1 MASKKLKLS
10 SKADI
15 PFKAENRLRRQ
26 LLHIKRKRALD
37 SKRRDERFRR
47 RREEDKKPEL
57 REERLRRNVPQ
68 TLDTK
73 RVWDEYLNDDEKI
86 LGVAVDVG
94 QSKRCKVDDETV
106 VGNASYNGSDVEDR
120 QELNGSER
128 EEHDSIFD
136 SPDEASPSPSIQK
149 AGAPRQPVSAS
160 SGISMPS
167 VPSVEA
173 LFARFPT
180 LYNLP
185 TDYVPKTLL
194 TTSLHST
201 LHQQAHLLTT
211 LLPYSVYIPRSAS
224 SHSHNFSVREISTF
238 ASNRKFTSVVILEED
253 QKRPC
258 GLTVVHLPT
267 GPTFHFS
274 MTNWIEG
281 NRIPGYGRP
290 TNHMPELIMNN
301 FRTPLGII
309 TEKLFRTLF
318 PVQPEVAGRQAV
330 TLHNQRDYIFVR
342 RHRYIFREKRE
353 TEKPL
358 IGANGK
364 EFEGGVRAGLQ
375 ELGPRFTLKLRR
387 VDKGIQRASGQEWE
401 WKGRREKVRTRFQM

>member
-10 SKADI
+10 SKAEI
-15 PFKAENRLRRQ
+15 PFKAENRQRRQ

-47 RREEDKKPEL
+47 RREEDKNPEL
-57 REERLRRNVPQ
+57 REERLSKNVPQ
-68 TLDTK
+68 TLDRK
-73 RVWDEYLNDDEKI
+73 RVWDEHSSDDGKI
-86 LGVAVDVG
+86 LGVAIDVEH
-94 QSKRCKVDDETV
+94 SKRRKVNDEAAS
-106 VGNASYNGSDVEDR
+106 NAFHPGSETEDH
-120 QELNGSER
+120 QEPDGSER
-128 EEHDSIFD
+128 EELDSMFD
-136 SPDEASPSPSIQK
+136 SSDEASSPPPIKK
-149 AGAPRQPVSAS
+149 ARTSRQPISTPSGVSTT
-160 SGISMPS
+160 S

-180 LYNLP
+180 LFNLP
-185 TDYVPKTLL
+185 TDHLPKTLV

-211 LLPYSVYIPRSAS
+211 LFPYSIYIPRSAS
-224 SHSHNFSVREISTF
+224 SHSHNFSIREISLF
-238 ASNRKFTSVVILEED
+238 ATNRKFTSVIILEED

-281 NRIPGYGRP
+281 NKIRGYGRP

-318 PVQPEVAGRQAV
+318 PAQPEVVGRQAV

-358 IGANGK
+358 MGANGK
-364 EFEGGVRAGLQ
+364 EVEGGVRAGLQ

-387 VDKGIQRASGQEWE
+387 VDKGIQRASGQEWV
-401 WKGRREKVRTRFQM
+401 WKGRREKIRTRFQM